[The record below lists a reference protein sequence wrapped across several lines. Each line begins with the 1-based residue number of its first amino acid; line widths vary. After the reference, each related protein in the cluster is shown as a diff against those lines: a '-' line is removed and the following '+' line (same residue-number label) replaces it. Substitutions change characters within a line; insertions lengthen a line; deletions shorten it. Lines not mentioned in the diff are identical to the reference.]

1 MRTVHLTQPE
11 AIFNWHLCWRK
22 ICTYLIFIMLIFG
35 SSAFAQNDHE
45 KTFTNPTQFT
55 KTHVENINDLRSLVS
70 SADFISQIKT
80 LTAQLDPIII
90 AEQNMFN
97 KTAILSMQGNYQG
110 LIQLIAADS
119 HPLSFYHYTLHS
131 EVLLQHQADEKIS
144 RSEFQQSLKALLTS
158 RLAKMPDEELFKSA
172 LGWSV
177 PNAEE
182 YLLNIYKSYQDRE
195 FIKTDEAIN
204 IIVNTQLYRVLADV
218 IPITTASFTLE
229 NNKRYVIEPE
239 VMITSPE
246 GIELSATIVRKRND
260 RQKRPAAF
268 QFTIYADVD
277 AHIMTATHAAAHGY
291 VGIIANSRGKRSS
304 TNEITPWEHEGKDAT
319 TVIDWISKQTW
330 SDGQVVMYGGSYN
343 GFTQWAAAKYM
354 HPALKTIVPYAA
366 ASPITGLPYENNIV
380 LTANYD
386 WAFYVTNNKTLDPSV
401 YNDWQKAN
409 QRRQTLYESGRPIV
423 DIDKIDG
430 KPNPW
435 FQKWLSHPSYDAYY
449 QDMLPYQQDYANI
462 NIPVLSITGYFDG
475 GQISAVDFLTQHYQF
490 NKNANHT
497 LLIGPYSHFT
507 AQNIPRSHEG
517 NYKLDEIALEKDTEE
532 ITFAWFDHVLFNK
545 AKPKLLKDKINYQLM
560 GSNTWQ
566 HHPTYQNLNQQG
578 MSFYLGSRADNN
590 GQFTLTTSPE
600 TTSGSVT
607 QTVDM
612 TDRTE
617 ERNNNH
623 WSVIEEKL
631 NEPNGLVFVSEAF
644 DSPQQFAGTLT
655 GYFSIATNKRDV
667 DIGYNLYEMMPD
679 GKVFHLI
686 HYMSRASYAAD
697 MSQRQLLT
705 PGLKT
710 KIPLTNSRMS
720 AKLLNKGS
728 RLVLVLNVNKNAD
741 TQVNLGSG
749 KDVNTEVIGDAAEP
763 LSITWFNDSEIHL
776 PISPWKIT
784 TD

>member
-1 MRTVHLTQPE
+1 MRPSHLKQPE
-11 AIFNWHLCWRK
+11 AICNWHLSWWK
-22 ICTYLIFIMLIFG
+22 FFSYLLFIMLSSG
-35 SSAFAQNDHE
+35 SSVFAQEISE
-45 KTFTNPTQFT
+45 KTFINPTQFS
-55 KTHVENINDLRSLVS
+55 KTHVENIDQLRALVS
-70 SADFISQIKT
+70 SEDFLSQIKA
-80 LTAQLDPIII
+80 LTAQLDPVII
-90 AEQNMFN
+90 AKQNMFN
-97 KTAILSMQGNYQG
+97 KTALLSMQGKYQG
-110 LIQLIAADS
+110 LLQLIAANS
-119 HPLSFYHYTLHS
+119 NPLSFYHYTLHS
-131 EVLLQHQADEKIS
+131 EVWLQYKADKKIS
-144 RSEFQQSLKALLTS
+144 RSEFQQSLKALLAN

-172 LGWSV
+172 PGWSV
-177 PNAEE
+177 SNAEE
-182 YLLNIYKSYQDRE
+182 YLLNVYKSYQDHE
-195 FIKTDEAIN
+195 HIKTDEAIN

-218 IPITTASFTLE
+218 IPVTTASFALE

-260 RQKRPAAF
+260 RQKRPAAL

-319 TVIDWISKQTW
+319 TVINWISQQTW

-386 WAFYVTNNKTLDPSV
+386 WAFYVTNNNTLDPSV

-435 FQKWLSHPSYDAYY
+435 FQKWLSHPSYDEYY
-449 QDMLPYQQDYANI
+449 QAMLPYQQDYANI

-475 GQISAVDFLTQHYQF
+475 GQISAIDFLKRHYQF

-497 LLIGPYSHFT
+497 LLIGPYNHFT

-517 NYKLDEIALEKDTEE
+517 NYQLDEVALVKDTEE

-545 AKPKLLKDKINYQLM
+545 AKPILLKDKVNYQLM

-566 HHPTYQNLNQQG
+566 HVNSYQALNQQG
-578 MSFYLGSRADNN
+578 MAFYLGSQADIN
-590 GQFTLTTSPE
+590 GRYSLASSPE
-600 TTSGSVT
+600 SISGSVS
-607 QTVDM
+607 QTVDFN
-612 TDRTE
+612 DRTE

-623 WSVIEEKL
+623 WSIIEDAL
-631 NEPNGLVFVSEAF
+631 NEPNGLVFATPRF
-644 DSPQQFAGTLT
+644 DSAQQFAGTLT
-655 GYFSIATNKRDV
+655 GYLSIAINKRDV

-686 HYMSRASYAAD
+686 HYISRASYASD
-697 MSQRQLLT
+697 MSQRHLLT
-705 PGLKT
+705 PGQKT

-741 TQVNLGSG
+741 TQVNLGTG
-749 KDVNTEVIGDAAEP
+749 KDVNTENIADAAEP
-763 LSITWFNDSEIHL
+763 LTITWFNDSEINI
-776 PISPWKIT
+776 PITPWKVN
-784 TD
+784 

>member
-1 MRTVHLTQPE
+1 MCTSRFQKNHLDVNWQINWRQ
-11 AIFNWHLCWRK
+11 IF
-22 ICTYLIFIMLIFG
+22 TYLLLLSVNLGG
-35 SSAFAQNDHE
+35 SVFAQDNNE
-45 KTFTNPTQFT
+45 KTFSNPTQLS
-55 KTHVENINDLRSLVS
+55 KTHVENIEELRALVS
-70 SADFISQIKT
+70 SEDFLSQIKT
-80 LTAQLDPIII
+80 LTAQLDPAIIDK
-90 AEQNMFN
+90 QNLFN
-97 KTAILSMQGNYQG
+97 KTALLSALEKHND
-110 LIQLIAADS
+110 LLQLIAADS
-119 HPLSFYHYTLHS
+119 HPLSFYHYSLYA
-131 EVLLQHQADEKIS
+131 EVRLQNKTGNRMA
-144 RSEFQQSLKALLTS
+144 RSEFQKSLKNLLAS
-158 RLAKMPDEELFKSA
+158 RLANMSDEELFKSA

-177 PNAEE
+177 ANAEE
-182 YLLNIYKSYQDRE
+182 YVLNVYKTYQDLAT
-195 FIKTDEAIN
+195 INSDQAIN
-204 IIVNTQLYRVLADV
+204 IIVNTQLYVVLANV
-218 IPITTASFTLE
+218 IPVTTELFALE
-229 NNKRYVIEPE
+229 NSKRYLIEPE
-239 VMITSPE
+239 VLITSPD

-260 RQKRPAAF
+260 KQKRPTAL

-291 VGIIANSRGKRSS
+291 VGIIANSRGKRASS
-304 TNEITPWEHEGKDAT
+304 NKIVPWEYDGKDAT

-330 SDGQVVMYGGSYN
+330 SDGQVAMYGGSYN
-343 GFTQWAAAKYM
+343 GFTQWAATKYM

-386 WAFYVTNNKTLDPSV
+386 WAFYVTNNKTLDPRV

-409 QRRQTLYESGRPIV
+409 QRRQSLYESARPIV

-449 QDMLPYQQDYANI
+449 QAMLPYQQDYANI

-475 GQISAVDFLTQHYQF
+475 GQISAIDFLKRHYQF

-517 NYKLDEIALEKDTEE
+517 NYKLDEVALVKDTEE

-545 AKPKLLKDKINYQLM
+545 AKPILLKDKVNYQLM

-566 HHPTYQNLNQQG
+566 HFNSYDALNQQG
-578 MSFYLGSRADNN
+578 MAFYLGSQINN
-590 GQFTLTTSPE
+590 RGQYSLSPSPE
-600 TTSGSVT
+600 SIPNSVT

-623 WSVIEEKL
+623 WSIIEDAL
-631 NEPNGLVFVSEAF
+631 NEPNGLVFVTAPF

-655 GYFSIATNKRDV
+655 GYFSIAINKRDV

-686 HYMSRASYAAD
+686 HYLSRASYAAD
-697 MSQRQLLT
+697 MSQRHLLT
-705 PGLKT
+705 PGQKT

-741 TQVNLGSG
+741 TQVNLGTG
-749 KDVNTEVIGDAAEP
+749 KDVNTENIADVAEP
-763 LSITWFNDSEIHL
+763 LSITWFNDSEINI
-776 PISPWKIT
+776 PITPWKANT
-784 TD
+784 N